1 MNLTSK
7 YLLLFGIAAASAL
20 NSQAQTETRKVTFTG
35 QARGLFYGDDL
46 HQSVEQRDTVTARK
60 LNSGHVMVDLGIN
73 IHPNKNTEIQGMVR
87 IRNDYGGFWGSGVT
101 FDVRQ
106 LSVKGVVGGIFRY
119 QLGDINYRMSR
130 YTLWNYEQEL
140 SSQTPAILQ
149 QQFDV
154 VNYDHFFFKDNSR
167 RMQGAAGEFAL
178 VFSKWVQELQ
188 FHMMTS
194 RVKPSDFATVSDRL
208 FTGLSA
214 NMIQSKYAQLGVN
227 FASMY
232 DVPGTSRNASTFH
245 NPVLTGTWQ
254 FDADFEKWKAQLKG
268 EAGRSR
274 TNIRENTT
282 APDWR
287 GKFADAEVSASLK
300 SLGITVSANAKY
312 VNSEFRSPGAQ
323 TKRIDFAGVPVAYQ
337 RITNDQLL
345 RPVNMLDLMRE
356 SDFYNLQLRP
366 YLMEF
371 SPVYDNI
378 TPYGDAT
385 PNRQGL
391 TFKLAYD
398 HKKNPLKIEV
408 SQLQWQEVRGE
419 GTVLP
424 REFSRTMVV
433 AEVLPERMFAT
444 MKRKAH
450 LSLSYRND
458 ETTRGEEELVRGV
471 QLATRALALGAE
483 VEIAKSFD
491 AMLGM
496 QSLAYSGFDYT
507 AVRDNYSV
515 IFNFN
520 EYRAD
525 GTEKMYSGGLR
536 YRFSENTF
544 LSATYSLFESR
555 GTFRSVPAYN
565 FNQIMLLYSM
575 KF

>member
-1 MNLTSK
+1 MNTTLR
-7 YLLLFGIAAASAL
+7 YILLCSVAVAASL
-20 NSQAQTETRKVTFTG
+20 SSNAQTEQRKVTFTG

-46 HQSVEQRDTVTARK
+46 HQSVEERDTVTARK
-60 LNSGHVMVDLGIN
+60 LNSGHVMVDLGVN

-106 LSVKGVVGGIFRY
+106 LYVKGVVGGIFRY

-130 YTLWNYEQEL
+130 YTLWNPNQEFATN
-140 SSQTPAILQ
+140 SPAIFQ

-154 VNYDHFFFKDNSR
+154 VNYDNFFFDDNSR

-208 FTGLSA
+208 FTGVNI
-214 NMIQSKYAQLGVN
+214 NMVQSKYAELGFN

-245 NPVLTGTWQ
+245 NPVLTGTWKFQ
-254 FDADFEKWKAQLKG
+254 ADFEKWNAQLKG
-268 EAGRSR
+268 EAGKSR

-287 GKFADAEVSASLK
+287 GNFADAELSGTIKTIGVT
-300 SLGITVSANAKY
+300 ISANTKY
-312 VNSEFRSPGAQ
+312 VSSEFRSPGAQ
-323 TKRIDFAGVPVAYQ
+323 TKRIDFNGFPVAYQ

-345 RPVNMLDLMRE
+345 RPVGMLDLMRE
-356 SDFYNLQLRP
+356 SNFYNLQLRP

-385 PNRQGL
+385 PNRQGF
-391 TFKLAYD
+391 TIKAGFD
-398 HKKNPLKIEV
+398 HKKNPVKIEV
-408 SQLQWQEVRGE
+408 SQLQWKEVRGE
-419 GTVLP
+419 GTLLP

-433 AEVLPERMFAT
+433 AELLPERMFTT

-450 LSLSYRND
+450 FSLSYRND
-458 ETTRGEEELVRGV
+458 ATTRASEELVRGV
-471 QLATRALALGAE
+471 QLATRCLALGAE
-483 VEIAKSFD
+483 IEVAKSFD

-496 QSLAYSGFDYT
+496 QNLAYSGFDYT
-507 AVRDNYSV
+507 AVRDAYSV

-525 GTEKMYSGGLR
+525 GTEKMYSAGMR
-536 YRFSENTF
+536 YRFSDKTF
-544 LSATYSLFESR
+544 LSATYSLYESR
-555 GTFRSVPAYN
+555 GTFRSVPGYN
-565 FNQIMLLYSM
+565 LNQIMLLYSM